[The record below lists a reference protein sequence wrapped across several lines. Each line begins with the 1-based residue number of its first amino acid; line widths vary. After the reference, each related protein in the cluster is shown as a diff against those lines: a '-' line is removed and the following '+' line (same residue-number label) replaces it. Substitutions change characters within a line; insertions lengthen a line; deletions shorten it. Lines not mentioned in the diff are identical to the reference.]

1 MLSELCACLCV
12 EGPFWL
18 KISLPRPSH
27 FPVRPASSGS
37 RATIG
42 FVEPQ
47 ELRVQ
52 TTCAP
57 PLLCGRRAG
66 KRKGKER
73 RGIRA
78 GSKDCAER
86 ADCLLARAAHCTHGA
101 SKRPRAVPCRDGWL
115 PPRGPLK
122 RTESSKAG
130 GHSRCR
136 MSSPPVTA
144 ERRQRRNLAAVR
156 APHENL
162 QNRRY
167 SR

>member
-1 MLSELCACLCV
+1 MLCLALCACLCV

-18 KISLPRPSH
+18 KISLPQPSH

-101 SKRPRAVPCRDGWL
+101 SKRQRAVPCRDGRL
-115 PPRGPLK
+115 PPR
-122 RTESSKAG
+122 R
-130 GHSRCR
+130 GHSNALR
-136 MSSPPVTA
+136 T
-144 ERRQRRNLAAVR
+144 RRQEATRDAVCRRPRNGRTAAAQEPGR
-156 APHENL
+156 SSSAP
-162 QNRRY
+162 
-167 SR
+167 